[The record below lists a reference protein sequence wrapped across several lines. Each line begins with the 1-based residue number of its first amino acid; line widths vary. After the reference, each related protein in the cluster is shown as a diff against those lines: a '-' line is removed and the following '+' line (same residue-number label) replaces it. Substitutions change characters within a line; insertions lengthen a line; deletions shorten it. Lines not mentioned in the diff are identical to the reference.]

1 MNRKYLNFFLFIT
14 FLLSN
19 VVFAQELYI
28 CESYTENGTPVG
40 PFNRL
45 EIKPYGTAVYVLLD
59 NKQIFKDQTMYLFID
74 KLVDKKFTPYDSKTI
89 TVNNNST
96 WAVTSFE
103 FKEQGIYELY
113 FLNSSQSKLATSKLE
128 TYFKG
133 HSSNKVVSPA
143 GNKILNSKFVFC
155 ELVVNGKPVN
165 SFNSL
170 SLSASEGEA
179 FIYLNNNLP
188 FGYDML
194 KVQYWKRSTTNESYE
209 ELIESKKYKILP
221 EWKDAFFK
229 YQFKQTGQFKVDI
242 FDKNDNFVTS
252 NVITITN

>member
-1 MNRKYLNFFLFIT
+1 MSRKLLYLFLFVT
-14 FLLSN
+14 LLFTN
-19 VVFAQELYI
+19 VVLAQELYV

-40 PFNRL
+40 PLNRL
-45 EIKPYGTAVYVLLD
+45 EIKPYGTAVYILLD
-59 NKQIFKDQTMYLFID
+59 NKNIFKDQILYLFID
-74 KLVDKKFTPYDSKTI
+74 KLVDKKFTPFDSKTI
-89 TVNNNST
+89 TVNNNSN

-113 FLNSSQSKLATSKLE
+113 FLNSSQSRLATSKLE
-128 TYFKG
+128 TYFTG
-133 HSSNKVVSPA
+133 NLSNQVISLSSNK
-143 GNKILNSKFVFC
+143 IFNSKFVFC

-170 SLSASEGEA
+170 SLSASNGEA
-179 FIYLNNNLP
+179 FIYLNNYLP
-188 FGYDML
+188 FGNDVL

-209 ELIESKKYKILP
+209 ELIDSKKYKVLP

-229 YQFKQTGQFKVDI
+229 YQFTKTGQFKIDI
-242 FDKNDNFVTS
+242 FDKNDNFISS

>member
-1 MNRKYLNFFLFIT
+1 
-14 FLLSN
+14 
-19 VVFAQELYI
+19 
-28 CESYTENGTPVG
+28 
-40 PFNRL
+40 
-45 EIKPYGTAVYVLLD
+45 
-59 NKQIFKDQTMYLFID
+59 
-74 KLVDKKFTPYDSKTI
+74 
-89 TVNNNST
+89 
-96 WAVTSFE
+96 
-103 FKEQGIYELY
+103 
-113 FLNSSQSKLATSKLE
+113 
-128 TYFKG
+128 
-133 HSSNKVVSPA
+133 VSPS